1 MTSYQVLQN
10 VNWESLPIEDYRH
23 SFFIKIY
30 CEKLNLSNPFFIQAR
45 LGTIFSCIEEIKL
58 YINSLDYTKNS
69 TYIEN
74 GIEELV
80 ELINSDS
87 VYLNIIKGD
96 WGFLKNKLNNIK
108 KDIVKQ
114 KVNLTNIL
122 NILASYKILYE
133 EKLFE
138 KMSLSIFGECD
149 LGEVDRVLTEIEVS
163 TSKYI
168 SYLLDC
174 GFSHLY
180 LFNRKEYFTRLSN
193 YGTRTFKEQFESV
206 FYKLSKNRQEFKVY
220 FLISDISGFHQV
232 KEYFLDNNIKILENI
247 ETELSKSYYE
257 KLKKIDTQDK
267 YLELSVESS
276 DYMVASSSA
285 RKILEKLLDIAL
297 YSSKCNFRVSDICIT
312 KSMKEPYATHDVSIL
327 EMSEKTYREL
337 SLYSHR
343 YQVVQFNQTIQK
355 LEDID
360 KSQILQSLRYVRL
373 TRDINSNE
381 QKILN
386 LWISFESLFSWK
398 GDSSVLSILLDYVP
412 KIYAQVA
419 FLSRLDLALYILKKC
434 KVKVLD
440 NKANRSLNL
449 RDLFEV
455 LSNEQLAINVFN
467 NIDDEL
473 LKYRWLKLF
482 KSYSTGN
489 HIVKEINKT
498 EKDVGRQIRRIYF
511 LRNKIS
517 HTGFYADIN
526 PILTLHLMDY
536 VQVCYVGLHKGIIDC
551 TKIEDRLFSF
561 EEIFSYLLLKTE
573 LLFHKDGNEV
583 KINFDNLFL
592 I

>member
-1 MTSYQVLQN
+1 
-10 VNWESLPIEDYRH
+10 
-23 SFFIKIY
+23 
-30 CEKLNLSNPFFIQAR
+30 
-45 LGTIFSCIEEIKL
+45 
-58 YINSLDYTKNS
+58 
-69 TYIEN
+69 
-74 GIEELV
+74 
-80 ELINSDS
+80 
-87 VYLNIIKGD
+87 
-96 WGFLKNKLNNIK
+96 
-108 KDIVKQ
+108 
-114 KVNLTNIL
+114 
-122 NILASYKILYE
+122 
-133 EKLFE
+133 
-138 KMSLSIFGECD
+138 MSSSIFGECN
-149 LGEVDRVLTEIEVS
+149 LEQKNRVLTAIEES

-193 YGTRTFKEQFESV
+193 YGGRKFKEQFDSV
-206 FYKLSKNRQEFKVY
+206 FYKLSKSRQDFKVY
-220 FLISDISGFHQV
+220 FLISDISGFDQV
-232 KEYFLDNNIKILENI
+232 KEYFLGNNIKILENI
-247 ETELSKSYYE
+247 ESEVSKSYYE
-257 KLKKIDTQDK
+257 KLNKLNPQDR

-343 YQVVQFNQTIQK
+343 YQVAQFNQTMQK

-373 TRDINSNE
+373 TRNINSNE

-398 GDSSVLSILLDYVP
+398 GDSSVLGILLEYVP

-434 KVKVLD
+434 KIKVLD
-440 NKANRSLNL
+440 NKANRSLTIK
-449 RDLFEV
+449 DLFEI
-455 LSNEQLAINVFN
+455 LSNQKLTKQIFN
-467 NIDDEL
+467 NIEDEL
-473 LKYRWLKLF
+473 LQYRWLKLCQA
-482 KSYSTGN
+482 YDTDG
-489 HIVKEINKT
+489 HIIEEIKKT

-536 VQVCYVGLHKGIIDC
+536 VQVCFVSLHKGIIEC
-551 TKIEDRLFSF
+551 TKIEDRLF
-561 EEIFSYLLLKTE
+561 TE
-573 LLFHKDGNEV
+573 SVKV
-583 KINFDNLFL
+583 KI
-592 I
+592 